1 VIASLAVFVLAN
13 VAGALAP
20 SLPWLLLARVITAV
34 AAAAFTPAA
43 SAAAV
48 ALAGPARRGRA
59 LSAITGGLAVGTVF
73 GVPAGTA
80 IGQHLGWPASLI
92 FIAAVALIAL
102 AALIV
107 RLPAL
112 PLPPAVALA
121 DRLRL
126 LVNARVLLLVAVNAV
141 ATTGGIMFY
150 TYVAFVLS
158 GTAGLTGSSLA
169 IVLVAWG
176 IGGSLG
182 AFGAGWAADRFGPD
196 RVLLTGLIALALDV
210 AALGFAGQLG
220 LVLPLALIGG
230 AASWSLITPI
240 NHRLTGLAPAN
251 PGVVI
256 SLNSSGSYLGQA
268 LGAAIG
274 GVVIAGGASARTVC
288 VGGALIVV
296 VALLLERTAA
306 RPVT

>member
-80 IGQHLGWPASLI
+80 IGQHLGWPASLL

-102 AALIV
+102 DAPIV

-112 PLPPAVALA
+112 PLPAAVALA

-126 LVNARVLLLVAVNAV
+126 LMQARVLLLVTVIAV

-150 TYVAFVLS
+150 TYVAFVLA
-158 GTAGLTGSSLA
+158 GTAG
-169 IVLVAWG
+169 
-176 IGGSLG
+176 
-182 AFGAGWAADRFGPD
+182 
-196 RVLLTGLIALALDV
+196 
-210 AALGFAGQLG
+210 
-220 LVLPLALIGG
+220 
-230 AASWSLITPI
+230 
-240 NHRLTGLAPAN
+240 
-251 PGVVI
+251 
-256 SLNSSGSYLGQA
+256 
-268 LGAAIG
+268 
-274 GVVIAGGASARTVC
+274 
-288 VGGALIVV
+288 
-296 VALLLERTAA
+296 
-306 RPVT
+306 